1 MSVGIYNSKLISCVK
16 IQILDSIFISVKLP
30 ILDGFLE
37 EFPLNYE
44 YIIAFNISSSSIIH
58 LFVIKKL

>member
-1 MSVGIYNSKLISCVK
+1 MSVGIYNSKLISSVK
-16 IQILDSIFISVKLP
+16 IQIMDSIFISVKLP
-30 ILDGFLE
+30 NLDGFLE

-44 YIIAFNISSSSIIH
+44 YFIAFNISSSSIIH

>member
-1 MSVGIYNSKLISCVK
+1 MSVGIYNSKLISSVK

-30 ILDGFLE
+30 NLDGFLE

-44 YIIAFNISSSSIIH
+44 YIIAFNIT
-58 LFVIKKL
+58 

>member
-1 MSVGIYNSKLISCVK
+1 MSVRIYNSKLISCVK

-30 ILDGFLE
+30 NLDGFLE

-44 YIIAFNISSSSIIH
+44 NIIAFNISSSSIIH
-58 LFVIKKL
+58 LFLIKKL